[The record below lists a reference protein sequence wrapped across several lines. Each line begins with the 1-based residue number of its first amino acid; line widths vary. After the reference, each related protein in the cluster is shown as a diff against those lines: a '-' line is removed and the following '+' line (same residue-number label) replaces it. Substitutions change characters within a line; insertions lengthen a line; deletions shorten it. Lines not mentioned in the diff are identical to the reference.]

1 MQITDIIQIL
11 EESLRE
17 HEQLL
22 AELERRFQKLPA
34 GSLYI
39 KRQNGKEYYLR
50 RITFKGKRLQIPIPL
65 KINDGHR
72 LLNELF
78 EKRAI
83 YHGLPIIRRNTSALK
98 AALRSL
104 SIYDPES
111 YTMGYR
117 TAASMSQKSFLKE
130 SEVEHDCQQLILP
143 DSVFLPRQ
151 LNTGKWVADTLA
163 GRYRTNPSHPE
174 NLKFKTRQGRRVRSK
189 SEVFWDDALLG
200 VAAVFRYENAL
211 ALKSGKVIY
220 PDFTVLH
227 PKEPR
232 LVFIEH
238 FGRMDDPRYAMRNMR
253 KLQEYAENGWIP
265 GRDVFFTMETKEQPL
280 TSTQINAIL
289 REIGF

>member
-1 MQITDIIQIL
+1 MKQEL
-11 EESLRE
+11 LFRA
-17 HEQLL
+17 L
-22 AELERRFQKLPA
+22 AELQSVYESQLAFLEKRRSSYPEGFL
-34 GSLYI
+34 
-39 KRQNGKEYYLR
+39 
-50 RITFKGKRLQIPIPL
+50 RLQIKQNIPYFF
-65 KINDGHR
+65 R
-72 LLNELF
+72 VCQ
-78 EKRAI
+78 
-83 YHGLPIIRRNTSALK
+83 YHGKRTEIAIPNQTVSGNHLLQLLLEKHIAYHGRPLLRKNIK
-98 AALRSL
+98 AIKKVL
-104 SIYDPES
+104 SELSVYDPERLLDKWNRAD
-111 YTMGYR
+111 TN
-117 TAASMSQKSFLKE
+117 
-130 SEVEHDCQQLILP
+130 LILP

-151 LNTGKWVADTLA
+151 LNTGQWVADTLA

-189 SEVFWDDALLG
+189 SEVFWDDALLD

>member
-1 MQITDIIQIL
+1 MKQEL
-11 EESLRE
+11 LFRA
-17 HEQLL
+17 L
-22 AELERRFQKLPA
+22 AELQSVYESQLAFLEKRRSSYPEGFL
-34 GSLYI
+34 
-39 KRQNGKEYYLR
+39 
-50 RITFKGKRLQIPIPL
+50 RLQIKQNIPYFF
-65 KINDGHR
+65 R
-72 LLNELF
+72 VCQ
-78 EKRAI
+78 
-83 YHGLPIIRRNTSALK
+83 YHGKRTEIAIPNQTVSGNHLLQLLLEKHIAYHGRPLLRKNIK
-98 AALRSL
+98 AIKKVL
-104 SIYDPES
+104 SELSVYDPERLLDKWNRAD
-111 YTMGYR
+111 TN
-117 TAASMSQKSFLKE
+117 
-130 SEVEHDCQQLILP
+130 LILP

-189 SEVFWDDALLG
+189 SEVFWDDALLD